1 MPASS
6 LLLHGLAHTLLL
18 SLFPVL
24 VLQSPRLHR
33 GRQPLAFALLSA
45 STLCVSLYG
54 VCGLVA
60 LAGAGAENGRVAG
73 VVAGVMGCLGVVL
86 LDAFALVY
94 LMKTVSRA
102 TPRWIEATLGA
113 LLTLLLFALASI
125 QVVLLV
131 SEAAQRNLAITRAS
145 LHLVFSATITGLYFL
160 AACRTLPETHRRDP
174 ELADGPTNTAGA
186 WYDSRMDAGTRR
198 LENVSAPF
206 VSVQIL
212 AVLADIVSIAIP
224 VWASYVR
231 LQGGYTSPLLV
242 GTSSS
247 DAGSVGLAVICW
259 IRWSLA
265 LPALAALPLSVRC
278 CHSSLVVDEPR
289 ASTPSPSTAPLHPH
303 HTPASTHNSTFSSWA
318 HLTPSAM
325 SSRRPGTGLSGL
337 LTLPETPQGGSIS
350 TSPPSQLRMKSAS
363 RALPHQP
370 VPLTSFLELG
380 DNRRPAVQSDLGG
393 VDIDE
398 TYYHTQT
405 LPATYASST
414 PDSNDSADVPERN
427 EDLVVP
433 PSPSPVPAGRLRLD
447 RIAPSL
453 PPLSATAT
461 RPQHRAHQ
469 SLPPLLTSGP
479 PVRPHGPAVQT
490 SSMQSSG
497 VAVDASPTT
506 ARSVDSLSGA
516 LPRLVHKLSGAFTT
530 DARFTGADSPY
541 RFPRDSTQ
549 DTTIGSA
556 ASSPDQT
563 RSLAPSLSDEL
574 SSAYFSPLAS
584 PAPIVTTSSPP
595 RKLRRSSLQR
605 TATPD
610 PISPPVAPYAR
621 SHGGGIS
628 PTSSVSLAGAGPNRR
643 RSGSVGSLLRSVASV
658 GAIGSISL
666 RDSLTPTPTPTR
678 ELTSPSWDVEP
689 NEAED
694 DPFARPAPP
703 PPASTPAAALEP
715 SAEDGQKQA
724 LRLVRAL
731 EAIQEPES
739 GSREG
744 STRSGERESALV
756 SHAEDEYVT
765 SEVERVVTPQ
775 PTDYDAD
782 FAGRLL
788 SRRPSEVSSIFYEHM
803 DSAPSASSVS
813 SIGSL
818 VRAPLDFSS
827 PSSPLEL
834 SSPLIPIPSTPRRRT
849 DKRATSMS
857 PSASA
862 GRKFRQALEIDDE
875 STDEVAVEPKLLFG
889 ADSASQSSPL
899 AMREATASFDA
910 MRSPGTVLSDTRTGS
925 PQTSSR
931 VGRARPSALPLNDAF
946 GSSSNSSIS
955 TAMRRS
961 PSFMLLPRR
970 TSSNSLFSGPSFALR
985 RLRRRSPSPLET
997 SRISESSDLS
1007 FACRGALTSTS
1018 DLGAPFSQRNTPA
1031 VVPSLSDDGVE
1042 AIEKA
1047 EAATDS
1053 SLPAPRSSQ
1062 RKPWWKHLATNRPST
1077 PYLRL
1082 SPSPLVPHRASTVPS
1097 SNGLTRSR
1105 SASFGSSA
1113 HPTSRSSTDHD
1124 AAHVLSHGRSASM
1137 PLMSGSLRWSAVQLP
1152 PISDVSPFASSIFH
1166 RRSGSGDEQQTD
1178 PLQSLPASLVNQ
1190 RLLDIPPTSLHLSPS
1205 ARSSWRAS
1213 TYKRSTT
1220 PLDTPQELVVR
1231 ELDDLV
1237 GTFAGSLGGSSFE
1250 FPERSFERSSDSQ
1263 SGTGSSGEQEQY
1275 VVVGAEAVS
1284 ASVDS
1289 TPTSASDAS
1298 SAPFTPLTS
1307 VFSPI
1312 STSSA
1317 SPRAASAQYAAGL
1330 EKEHELMSPLTPAS
1344 AGFVS
1349 PRSPSSGWKVWHD
1362 SPDGEDETLK
1372 LD

>member
-1 MPASS
+1 
-6 LLLHGLAHTLLL
+6 
-18 SLFPVL
+18 
-24 VLQSPRLHR
+24 
-33 GRQPLAFALLSA
+33 
-45 STLCVSLYG
+45 
-54 VCGLVA
+54 
-60 LAGAGAENGRVAG
+60 
-73 VVAGVMGCLGVVL
+73 
-86 LDAFALVY
+86 
-94 LMKTVSRA
+94 MKTVSRA

-113 LLTLLLFALASI
+113 LLTVLLFASASI
-125 QVVLLV
+125 QVVLLA
-131 SEAAQRNLAITRAS
+131 SEAAHRNLAITRAS
-145 LHLVFSATITGLYFL
+145 LHLVFSAATTGLYLL
-160 AACRTLPETHRRDP
+160 AACRTLPETHQRDP
-174 ELADGPTNTAGA
+174 ELADCSTNTAGA
-186 WYDSRMDAGTRR
+186 WYDRRANAGIRSF
-198 LENVSAPF
+198 LNVS
-206 VSVQIL
+206 VL
-212 AVLADIVSIAIP
+212 ATVADIVSIAVPI
-224 VWASYVR
+224 WTSYAR
-231 LQGGYTSPLLV
+231 LEDGHSSPSLV

-247 DAGSVGLAVICW
+247 DAGYVGLAVICW

-265 LPALAALPLSVRC
+265 VSALPARSPNARSR
-278 CHSSLVVDEPR
+278 HSSLVVDEPR
-289 ASTPSPSTAPLHPH
+289 ASTPSPSTAPLHSH

-363 RALPHQP
+363 RPPPGQP
-370 VPLTSFLELG
+370 VSLTSFLELG
-380 DNRRPAVQSDLGG
+380 DNRRSAVQSDWGG

-405 LPATYASST
+405 VPATYASST
-414 PDSNDSADVPERN
+414 PDSNDSADDLERN

-433 PSPSPVPAGRLRLD
+433 PSPSPFPAGRLRLD

-479 PVRPHGPAVQT
+479 PIRPHGPAVQT

-497 VAVDASPTT
+497 AAVDASPTT

-516 LPRLVHKLSGAFTT
+516 LPRLVRKLSGTFTA
-530 DARFTGADSPY
+530 DARFSGADSPY
-541 RFPRDSTQ
+541 RFPRNSTQ
-549 DTTIGSA
+549 DVTTRSA

-563 RSLAPSLSDEL
+563 RSLAPS
-574 SSAYFSPLAS
+574 
-584 PAPIVTTSSPP
+584 
-595 RKLRRSSLQR
+595 R

-610 PISPPVAPYAR
+610 PIS
-621 SHGGGIS
+621 
-628 PTSSVSLAGAGPNRR
+628 TGPNRR

-658 GAIGSISL
+658 GATGSISL
-666 RDSLTPTPTPTR
+666 RGSLTPTPTPTR

-703 PPASTPAAALEP
+703 PPASTPAVALDP
-715 SAEDGQKQA
+715 STEDGQGQA

-756 SHAEDEYVT
+756 SHDDDEDEYVT

-775 PTDYDAD
+775 PTDYDVGFAD
-782 FAGRLL
+782 RLL

-827 PSSPLEL
+827 PSGPLEL
-834 SSPLIPIPSTPRRRT
+834 SSPLVPIPSTPRRRT

-875 STDEVAVEPKLLFG
+875 STDEVSVEPRLLFG
-889 ADSASQSSPL
+889 ADCASESTPL
-899 AMREATASFDA
+899 ARREATTSVVRIHYWLAADEQSGRSRSTFDAAPQRRLRFLLKLLSFDRHA
-910 MRSPGTVLSDTRTGS
+910 PLAKLHASAAPHVLE
-925 PQTSSR
+925 
-931 VGRARPSALPLNDAF
+931 L
-946 GSSSNSSIS
+946 
-955 TAMRRS
+955 
-961 PSFMLLPRR
+961 
-970 TSSNSLFSGPSFALR
+970 SLF
-985 RLRRRSPSPLET
+985 RLRRRSPSPHET

-1007 FACRGALTSTS
+1007 FACRGAMTSSS
-1018 DLGAPFSQRNTPA
+1018 DLGAPFNQRNKP
-1031 VVPSLSDDGVE
+1031 VIVPSLSDDGVE

-1047 EAATDS
+1047 EAAMDS
-1053 SLPAPRSSQ
+1053 SVPAPRSSQ
-1062 RKPWWKHLATNRPST
+1062 RKPWWKHLANNRPST

-1082 SPSPLVPHRASTVPS
+1082 SPSPL
-1097 SNGLTRSR
+1097 
-1105 SASFGSSA
+1105 
-1113 HPTSRSSTDHD
+1113 
-1124 AAHVLSHGRSASM
+1124 
-1137 PLMSGSLRWSAVQLP
+1137 LP
-1152 PISDVSPFASSIFH
+1152 PISDVSPFGSSIFH
-1166 RRSGSGDEQQTD
+1166 RRSGSGDEQQPD
-1178 PLQSLPASLVNQ
+1178 PLKSLPASLVYQ
-1190 RLLDIPPTSLHLSPS
+1190 RLLAIPPQSLHLSPS

-1213 TYKRSTT
+1213 THERSTT

-1231 ELDDLV
+1231 ELDELV

-1250 FPERSFERSSDSQ
+1250 FPEPSFERSSDSQ
-1263 SGTGSSGEQEQY
+1263 SGTGLSGEQEQY
-1275 VVVGAEAVS
+1275 VVVGADAVS

-1289 TPTSASDAS
+1289 TPTSASNAS
-1298 SAPFTPLTS
+1298 SALFTPLTS

-1330 EKEHELMSPLTPAS
+1330 EEEHELMSPLTPAS

-1349 PRSPSSGWKVWHD
+1349 PRLPSSGWKVWQD